1 MATATLSPSK
11 SPALAPSVELVRA
24 PLAALTLPS
33 SPTVDVYASTPG
45 TDPKLLW
52 DGHARLG
59 ETHLA
64 LIRSSGDRY
73 TFWVARNDF
82 QHIVDAVQSVW
93 REVVKSHKRRPCER
107 FALAG
112 VVHALELQATLRLVR
127 CTPHV
132 NTAKRVGAE
141 VAAILME
148 QPVSSRELFDAAQ
161 LSSSNPFR
169 GHNLA
174 GYAVQLAKLS
184 GITDFEEIEQI
195 AMGALV
201 HDVGARTLPVDPA
214 ANSGRWTAEEREQVE
229 RHPQTSYELL
239 LACGLARGQLMMAYQ
254 HHERIDGRG
263 YPVGILGEE
272 IHPWARMMA
281 IVDRFDAMTTARG
294 YRRAL
299 ELPEALDYLEQE
311 AGSGLDLE
319 MTQCWIRSL
328 KSN

>member
-1 MATATLSPSK
+1 MAAATLSRST
-11 SPALAPSVELVRA
+11 SPRLASSAELVRA

-45 TDPKLLW
+45 TDPQLLW

-82 QHIVDAVQSVW
+82 HRVVDAVQSVW
-93 REVVKSHKRRPCER
+93 RDVVGDRKLRPCDR

-112 VVHALELQATLRLVR
+112 VVNALELQATLRLVK

-132 NTAKRVGAE
+132 ATAKRVGAE
-141 VAAILME
+141 AAAILME

-161 LSSSNPFR
+161 LSSSSPFR

-174 GYAVQLAKLS
+174 GYAVQLAKLTGVS
-184 GITDFEEIEQI
+184 GFDEIEQI
-195 AMGALV
+195 AIGALV

-229 RHPQTSYELL
+229 RHPQSSYESL
-239 LACGLARGQLMMAYQ
+239 LACGLTHAQLMMAYQ
-254 HHERIDGRG
+254 HHERIDGLG

-272 IHPWARMMA
+272 IHPWARLMA

-299 ELPEALDYLEQE
+299 ELPEALAHLEQE
-311 AGSGLDLE
+311 AGIGLDLE